1 MILSYR
7 KTIND
12 SLSRM
17 QHLQADTRSLRQEL
31 EDLQKDKVEITEL
44 LSISRK
50 AAGIVQD
57 AMCAKLSHIVTRVLK
72 TVIADD
78 IEFVIEF
85 VERRGVHEA
94 DMFIRD
100 KDGHEYDILDSR
112 GGGLADVVSLALQ
125 MSFIMLSDVDR
136 YLILDEPSRHLS
148 MDAQERLGE
157 VLKMLCK
164 EFNFTMLFVTHSKA
178 LTEIADKV
186 FHVELKD
193 GRSYVTS

>member
-1 MILSYR
+1 MIPSYR
-7 KTIND
+7 RTIND
-12 SLSRM
+12 SLSRI
-17 QHLQADTRSLRQEL
+17 QHIQTDTRSLRQEI
-31 EDLQKDKVEITEL
+31 EELQKDKAEITEL

-57 AMCAKLSHIVTRVLK
+57 AMCAKLSRIVTRVIK
-72 TVIADD
+72 TVFSDD

-100 KDGHEYDILDSR
+100 KDGHEYDILESR
-112 GGGLADVVSLALQ
+112 GGGLADVISLALQ

-148 MDAQERLGE
+148 AEVQEKLGE
-157 VLKMLCK
+157 VLKLLCK

-193 GRSYVTS
+193 GRSVIS